1 MASTPTPSQAN
12 ARQVGQF
19 VPTLHTDIYAAIDP
33 SSNKLPQP
41 FTAVILGGSGAVGGG
56 LARSYARAGAT
67 GIVVAARRL
76 EEIEKVAKEAKTIN
90 PSLETLA
97 LRCDVSSASDIAAVA
112 NATKAQFGATVGAV
126 IVNAGYSGP
135 FVADITQEK
144 AEDFQMAFNVNTL
157 GPAYAAQSFIPL
169 LNESAAA
176 ASTSFQG
183 LFIAISS
190 MAGPTVT
197 APVTDIHYNVSKF
210 AQSRIIEMLHEERL
224 RLKGENDGI
233 FFASVHPG
241 GINSDFAKSK
251 NVPDYIIPL
260 LTESPD
266 IAGAFIVWLT
276 RNQDRVRGLS
286 GRFLSCKWDVDELL
300 AKMDDIVERDL
311 LRARF
316 AV

>member
-1 MASTPTPSQAN
+1 MASTLTPSQAN
-12 ARQVGQF
+12 AGQVGQF

-33 SSNKLPQP
+33 SGNKLPQP

-67 GIVVAARRL
+67 GIVLVARRL
-76 EEIEKVAKEAKTIN
+76 DEIEKVAKEAKTIN
-90 PSLETLA
+90 SSLEILA

-112 NATKAQFGATVGAV
+112 NTTKAQFGATIGAV

-135 FVADITQEK
+135 FVPDITQEK
-144 AEDFQMAFNVNTL
+144 AEDFQKAFSVNTL

-169 LNESAAA
+169 LNESAAT

-183 LFIAISS
+183 LFITISS

-224 RLKGENDGI
+224 RLKDKNAGI

-241 GINSDFAKSK
+241 GINSDFAKTK
-251 NVPDYIIPL
+251 NIPDYIVPRMPSL
-260 LTESPD
+260 PY
-266 IAGAFIVWLT
+266 
-276 RNQDRVRGLS
+276 RGFFFMQKS
-286 GRFLSCKWDVDELL
+286 Y
-300 AKMDDIVERDL
+300 
-311 LRARF
+311 
-316 AV
+316 